1 MSDLLPTL
9 PVFLSYVAAVI
20 LLTFTPGPD
29 MTLFLSKTVS
39 QSRLAGF
46 AAYGGAATGL
56 FVHTVL
62 VALGLS
68 ALLVASAT
76 AFTALKV
83 AGALYLLWLAVEA
96 VRRGSSFAMPDGGRR
111 ESVRSIYV
119 KGLLVNL
126 LNPKIIVFFITFL
139 PQFVSPSDPDAPAQL
154 FVLGVLFVLVATPFN
169 AAIILFAGAIAAFLK
184 RSRVATRVVDY
195 LFAGVLGGFAVKLLA
210 ARAG

>member
-1 MSDLLPTL
+1 MSEFLPSL
-9 PVFLSYVAAVI
+9 PVFLTYVAAVV

-56 FVHTVL
+56 FVHTVM

-68 ALLVASAT
+68 ALLVASAA

-96 VRRGSSFAMPDGGRR
+96 VRHGSSFSMPGGTRR
-111 ESVRSIYV
+111 ESVRAIYL

-139 PQFVSPSDPDAPAQL
+139 PQFVAPSDPNAPVQL
-154 FVLGVLFVLVATPFN
+154 FVLGVLFVVIATPLN
-169 AAIILFAGAIAAFLK
+169 AGLIVFADAIAAFLR
-184 RSRVATRVVDY
+184 RSRAATRVVDY
-195 LFAGVLGGFAVKLLA
+195 LFAGVLAGFAVKLLA